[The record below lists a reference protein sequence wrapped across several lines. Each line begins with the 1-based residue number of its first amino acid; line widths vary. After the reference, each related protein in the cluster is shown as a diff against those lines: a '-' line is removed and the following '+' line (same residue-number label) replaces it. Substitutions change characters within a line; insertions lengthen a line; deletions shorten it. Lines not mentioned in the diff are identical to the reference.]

1 MKQRITQLS
10 KLFILNLLSGSLLLS
25 SFNSCVVESKQN
37 SAAWDAMDY
46 PAPADSINLVKMN
59 ESVFGKP
66 IPLKGEYVTID
77 PIIMP
82 AEMEAFIKD
91 GFFFLKHLEK
101 SNGEPSLHVMKL
113 PSMNVITELAKRGD
127 GPAEVLDTR
136 LIQTTDSD
144 KYCFIHDV
152 SKDLLYYIDKEFKF
166 HPFHRNI
173 VPQNVPGS
181 KIGSEGAIHLGNE
194 KFLFTQWADVGTGII
209 QMDFSDMMAHGV
221 INLVCSDDLDR
232 KWPADWSCFLGKA
245 CSTLK
250 GRRLAYAY
258 NYYHRILF
266 SDFDGKNIKVVQ
278 FKEQDSFNS
287 NDMWDHMNTGKDVFY
302 YQTAFG
308 SSNYAYFVYKGS
320 SFADKREL
328 PVYLEQWTWDGKPV
342 KRFELEKGMYP
353 LGGCVDEKASTLYL
367 LDVTK
372 DDFIYKVQMGN
383 DKI

>member
-136 LIQTTDSD
+136 LIQTTD
-144 KYCFIHDV
+144 
-152 SKDLLYYIDKEFKF
+152 
-166 HPFHRNI
+166 R
-173 VPQNVPGS
+173 
-181 KIGSEGAIHLGNE
+181 
-194 KFLFTQWADVGTGII
+194 
-209 QMDFSDMMAHGV
+209 
-221 INLVCSDDLDR
+221 
-232 KWPADWSCFLGKA
+232 
-245 CSTLK
+245 
-250 GRRLAYAY
+250 
-258 NYYHRILF
+258 
-266 SDFDGKNIKVVQ
+266 
-278 FKEQDSFNS
+278 
-287 NDMWDHMNTGKDVFY
+287 
-302 YQTAFG
+302 
-308 SSNYAYFVYKGS
+308 
-320 SFADKREL
+320 
-328 PVYLEQWTWDGKPV
+328 
-342 KRFELEKGMYP
+342 
-353 LGGCVDEKASTLYL
+353 
-367 LDVTK
+367 
-372 DDFIYKVQMGN
+372 
-383 DKI
+383 